1 MVGVLEAVASEA
13 VCTLPMVTDG
23 VYFVIDHEHKSPHT
37 EQAGRRTP
45 LLPRLMLY
53 VFCGFFFA

>member
-23 VYFVIDHEHKSPHT
+23 VYFVIEHKSPHT

-45 LLPRLMLY
+45 LLPRLMVY
-53 VFCGFFFA
+53 KKKFA